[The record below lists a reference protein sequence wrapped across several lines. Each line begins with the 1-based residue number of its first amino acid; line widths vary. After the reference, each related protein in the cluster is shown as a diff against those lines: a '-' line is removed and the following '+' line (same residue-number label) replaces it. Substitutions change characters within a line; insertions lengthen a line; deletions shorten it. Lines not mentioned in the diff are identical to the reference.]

1 MREASRKL
9 INAIKKAAKKLR
21 SNSAY
26 SWGHLGSCNCGHL
39 VQSLTKLNK
48 DEIHEAAIERNGD
61 WSEIS
66 RKYCDTSG
74 LKIDKIISIM
84 LNEGLDIEDIEY
96 LENLSDP
103 RIIRRMRVDIKSLR
117 KNNRFFV
124 INYLE
129 VWAEIL
135 EEKSVIISRKS
146 VKLNTKLQSPE
157 FYSKQEFELDKEW
170 KAVQKSKPT
179 PSTT

>member
-1 MREASRKL
+1 MRKASRKL

-48 DEIHEAAIERNGD
+48 DEIHEAAIESNGD

-66 RKYCDTSG
+66 RKYCDNSG

-84 LNEGLDIEDIEY
+84 LDEGLNIEDIEY

-103 RIIRRMRVDIKSLR
+103 RIIRRMKVDIKSLR
-117 KNNRFFV
+117 RNDRLFV

-135 EEKSVIISRKS
+135 EEKSVIKS
-146 VKLNTKLQSPE
+146 QKNALNDQLQSTDI
-157 FYSKQEFELDKEW
+157 YGKQEFETDKELNGL
-170 KAVQKSKPT
+170 ANKSNT
-179 PSTT
+179 STT

>member
-48 DEIHEAAIERNGD
+48 DEIHEAAIESNGD

-74 LKIDKIISIM
+74 QKIDKIISIM
-84 LNEGLDIEDIEY
+84 LDEGLNIEDIEY

-103 RIIRRMRVDIKSLR
+103 RIIRRMK
-117 KNNRFFV
+117 
-124 INYLE
+124 
-129 VWAEIL
+129 EIGRAH
-135 EEKSVIISRKS
+135 V
-146 VKLNTKLQSPE
+146 
-157 FYSKQEFELDKEW
+157 
-170 KAVQKSKPT
+170 
-179 PSTT
+179 